1 MREIDTAH
9 LVYPAKGVLGMT
21 DYLRLHNYKVGER
34 RVRRLMRKMGIE
46 AVCPIKTLSRLGKAI
61 YLKPYLLR
69 HLDITHRN
77 QVWCIDITYIPM
89 KKGFLYMT
97 AIIDVFSRFIVGWEL
112 HNSLDASNCIS
123 VLRTAIAKYG
133 APKIINS
140 EQGGQFTCKDWM
152 AECAKYPEMQA
163 SMDGRGRAKDNI
175 WIERFWKTIK
185 YEYIYINP
193 EENGTDLFNGIKRF
207 IEDYNYHR
215 THQGIERQI
224 PAKLYFSQKIPA

>member
-1 MREIDTAH
+1 
-9 LVYPAKGVLGMT
+9 
-21 DYLRLHNYKVGER
+21 
-34 RVRRLMRKMGIE
+34 
-46 AVCPIKTLSRLGKAI
+46 
-61 YLKPYLLR
+61 
-69 HLDITHRN
+69 
-77 QVWCIDITYIPM
+77 
-89 KKGFLYMT
+89 
-97 AIIDVFSRFIVGWEL
+97 
-112 HNSLDASNCIS
+112 
-123 VLRTAIAKYG
+123 
-133 APKIINS
+133 
-140 EQGGQFTCKDWM
+140 M